1 LKGSGSLKNKLKSI
15 IKIIADQMNY
25 SDIQSAK
32 AGAKVWRDKNINKN
46 KLKGLFYYFEFFYDI
61 VADFLK
67 RKEYVNWKA
76 AAISAAVLIYIINPH
91 DVIPDYIPVIGF
103 SDDLI
108 VIAIFYPVLKN
119 EET

>member
-1 LKGSGSLKNKLKSI
+1 MKDKLKSI
-15 IKIIADQMNY
+15 IKKLAEKLNY

-32 AGAKVWRDKNINKN
+32 AGAEVWREKNTGKN
-46 KLKGLFYYFEFFYDI
+46 RVEDLFFYFEFFYDI

-76 AAISAAVLIYIINPH
+76 AAISAAVLIYIINSN
-91 DVIPDYIPVIGF
+91 DVFPDYIPVIGF
-103 SDDLI
+103 SDDLM